1 MQRVTIV
8 GAGFGALTSLK
19 TLRDEGFKGQITVVS
34 PRPEFI
40 YYPGLIWVPSG
51 LRSGEDLRLDLGH
64 FFSKMDA
71 EHLAASATGVS
82 DGGRL

>member
-19 TLRDEGFKGQITVVS
+19 TLRDQGFKGQITVVS
-34 PRPEFI
+34 PRREFV

-51 LRSGEDLRLDLGH
+51 LRSGEDLGSISDI
-64 FFSKMDA
+64 FFA
-71 EHLAASATGVS
+71 
-82 DGGRL
+82 R